1 MRVLKCFKRENLL
14 KKNIGKRYLLTQL
27 TEKRF
32 LIDPVS
38 KNNAIYGNSLTLRLT
53 EKELYCTVLQV
64 LI

>member
-14 KKNIGKRYLLTQL
+14 KKTIEKRYLLTQL

-38 KNNAIYGNSLTLRLT
+38 KNNVIYGNSLTLRLA
-53 EKELYCTVLQV
+53 EKELYCTVL
-64 LI
+64 